1 MDAPAN
7 HGTNFI
13 YLEATA
19 TKWRNDSVN
28 NAMQFFKMQLFRAA
42 IPGNIS
48 KVVTAHHSKPKQIS
62 KPQCCIV
69 ASGDKM
75 SSCGV
80 FEVDLW
86 IKGRK
91 STHPANVIQEL
102 NKNIIGVYFIH
113 AHRLTYDVIAH
124 QVKFSGAGTNSIAA
138 LKKVVLPA
146 MTSMIVKAKFEGLR
160 DAQANYVAN
169 ICAPRMPMS
178 MWMTTFA
185 ALFRKTAL
193 SMMSR

>member
-1 MDAPAN
+1 
-7 HGTNFI
+7 
-13 YLEATA
+13 
-19 TKWRNDSVN
+19 
-28 NAMQFFKMQLFRAA
+28 
-42 IPGNIS
+42 
-48 KVVTAHHSKPKQIS
+48 
-62 KPQCCIV
+62 
-69 ASGDKM
+69 M

-169 ICAPRMPMS
+169 ICAPRMPMVS
-178 MWMTTFA
+178 VMPSVVNVDDNICSIVQENCTLYDVTLERDDILGIMEIEEEGLVLLTHNFISSVCQDIHNRILKVKTFQ
-185 ALFRKTAL
+185 
-193 SMMSR
+193 